1 MRVLKVGLVLLLW
14 VFALTARA
22 ELKFPELTG
31 RVVDNAQ
38 LIEPSVR
45 EQLTQQLN
53 AHEKA
58 TGEQLVVVT
67 LPDLQGTDIADFGY
81 QLGRHWGIGQKDKNN
96 GALLIV
102 ARDERRL
109 RIEVG
114 YGLEDRLTDAQ
125 SSVIINQVIT
135 PAFKT
140 GNFSKGISDGVAAML
155 VVLGGSPLDEPSTVY
170 DSGGNQE
177 SDFVSRHPGVFVF
190 LVLLFIL
197 TIFVLQMFGIL
208 PAGRGGS
215 GGSSGGFG
223 GGGFG
228 GAAVE
233 AGASVAAV
241 AVLVAAVRRAAG
253 DNNNERALL
262 DMALLTE
269 HEQRKV
275 AEAIARVERDTD
287 AELVTVLAARADDYA
302 YIPLLWASLL
312 ALVVPGVVHYLTGWL
327 TMHSLLLVQWLTFI
341 VLCLVFRIP
350 KVTTHLIPRSVR
362 HWRASNLAR
371 RQFLEQNLHH
381 TVGSTGMLIFV
392 CEAERYVEI
401 LVDEGISKRLDN
413 KNWDA
418 IVAAFTQQVKQG
430 QTLQGFVTCVE
441 ACGELLKVHVPVTH
455 VRNELPNRLVVLG

>member
-1 MRVLKVGLVLLLW
+1 M
-14 VFALTARA
+14 ARA
-22 ELKFPELTG
+22 V
-31 RVVDNAQ
+31 RVVVLA
-38 LIEPSVR
+38 V
-45 EQLTQQLN
+45 
-53 AHEKA
+53 
-58 TGEQLVVVT
+58 
-67 LPDLQGTDIADFGY
+67 
-81 QLGRHWGIGQKDKNN
+81 
-96 GALLIV
+96 
-102 ARDERRL
+102 
-109 RIEVG
+109 EV
-114 YGLEDRLTDAQ
+114 LE
-125 SSVIINQVIT
+125 
-135 PAFKT
+135 
-140 GNFSKGISDGVAAML
+140 
-155 VVLGGSPLDEPSTVY
+155 
-170 DSGGNQE
+170 
-177 SDFVSRHPGVFVF
+177 
-190 LVLLFIL
+190 
-197 TIFVLQMFGIL
+197 
-208 PAGRGGS
+208 
-215 GGSSGGFG
+215 
-223 GGGFG
+223 
-228 GAAVE
+228 AAVE
-233 AGASVAAV
+233 AGASAAAG
-241 AVLVAAVRRAAG
+241 AVSGAAVRRAAG
-253 DNNNERALL
+253 DDNNERAFVN
-262 DMALLTE
+262 MALLTE

-327 TMHSLLLVQWLTFI
+327 TMHSLLLVQWVTFI

-350 KVTTHLIPRSVR
+350 KITTHLIPRSVR

-418 IVAAFTQQVKQG
+418 IVAVFTQQVKQG